1 MTLICISVIPTIDVR
16 YLRFF
21 DIFYWLLSEIC
32 QHHNLQL
39 ALVKQGDGEQLV
51 KGSTVGESEAVV
63 E

>member
-1 MTLICISVIPTIDVR
+1 MTLICISVIPTIDV
-16 YLRFF
+16 RFF